1 MEENNNQRTESL
13 SDEQLV
19 FQTTLGSNPERTVD
33 SASGHQT
40 KIFRNT
46 DSQSQNSRKRKLSGF
61 SSDPGMEIFSCC
73 CPLTWLKGEVDF
85 TEVPFM
91 IGCFSS
97 LIYPPPHPT
106 SSLWI
111 LAFYQTRTGFIDRFH
126 VTLRRPYLSAK
137 QWIGGHIGV
146 QKNSCGNWTLLTC

>member
-73 CPLTWLKGEVDF
+73 CPLTRLKGEVDF

-97 LIYPPPHPT
+97 LIYPHPT
-106 SSLWI
+106 SSL
-111 LAFYQTRTGFIDRFH
+111 
-126 VTLRRPYLSAK
+126 
-137 QWIGGHIGV
+137 
-146 QKNSCGNWTLLTC
+146 